1 MATPSTLGDFV
12 SYANA
17 QAAAKQAAT
26 VKTKKAPPTVGSSGS
41 TADPY
46 ADSPWL
52 AQKTQAQVM
61 ADANKLWDSRPA
73 PTAYA
78 LPDTSRII
86 AQADQ
91 MAKQRLAPY
100 LSTLNDNYD
109 QQRKGITSALTDYT
123 QAFTNR
129 VAGVPDAIKAAYDSA
144 KQTQSAINTE
154 GSNQLA
160 ALGKSLQG
168 SIGGDINFAGG
179 TGAFSD
185 PLATLGTGA
194 GKIQQSVGNANVSN
208 LNMMG
213 AGEQAL
219 AAQLPAY
226 AEGYGKYLLS
236 GNLGQVEQARSQ
248 ALAAAQATGADM
260 STQAFNS
267 LYGAAQNLSKA
278 RLDNARTDKT
288 NFINLYGGM
297 ADNQTKAAIAS
308 LGYQVKGQQIDPTAS
323 NAAGYYVS
331 KNGGYMAGPDGNP
344 VVYTGGATKKGTPEG
359 VIATATKDAVAFGS
373 GLHTGAAG
381 GLTDSK
387 LRKPLA
393 PQEAY
398 ARMVAW
404 WESKLGSVGATPQQ
418 IDSAARKSLV
428 ASGYTQF
435 TKTIPQLQKEQK
447 QLDFNT
453 VVEDPRVTKALNDTA
468 AHMMNNKVKFADAVE
483 ATATLLQSTALTP
496 DQLVQ
501 MHIRSR
507 ADLKKYIAKVFTD
520 AGYKP

>member
-1 MATPSTLGDFV
+1 MATPSTLGNFV
-12 SYANA
+12 AYANA
-17 QAAAKQAAT
+17 QAAAKHAAT
-26 VKTKKAPPTVGSSGS
+26 VKTKKAPPTVGPSGS

-52 AQKTQAQVM
+52 AQKTPEQVM
-61 ADANKLWDSRPA
+61 ADANKLWDSRSA

-78 LPDTSRII
+78 LPDASRIT

-100 LSTLNDNYD
+100 LGTLNDNYD

-168 SIGGDINFAGG
+168 SIGGDIKFAGG

-236 GNLGQVEQARSQ
+236 GNLSQVEQARSQ

-267 LYGAAQNLSKA
+267 LYGAAQDRSKA
-278 RLDNARTDKT
+278 RVDNARTDKT

-297 ADNQTKAAIAS
+297 ADNQTKAAIAA
-308 LGYQVKGQQIDPTAS
+308 LGYQVKGQQIDATAS

-331 KNGGYMAGPDGNP
+331 KNGEYMPGPDGNP
-344 VVYTGGATKKGTPEG
+344 VVYTGSKKGTPEG
-359 VIATATKDAVAFGS
+359 VMATATKDAVAFAT

-393 PQEAY
+393 PPEAY
-398 ARMVAW
+398 DRMVAW
-404 WESKLGSVGATPQQ
+404 WESKLGSVEATPQQ

-453 VVEDPRVTKALNDTA
+453 VVENPRVTKALKDTA
-468 AHMMNNKVKFADAVE
+468 DHMMKNKVKFAEAVD
-483 ATATLLQSTALTP
+483 ATATQLQSTSLTP